1 VSYWEV
7 VPDEESSPVMDADG
21 VVRWRLPDKR
31 LHRLG
36 GPAIERPDGDRSWWE
51 HGKLHRMDGPAR
63 ERANGR
69 GNIGFVATDYLKKH
83 STVGGPDDEPEGC
96 AGR

>member
-1 VSYWEV
+1 MSYWEV

-51 HGKLHRMDGPAR
+51 HGKLHRLDGPAR
-63 ERANGR
+63 VGTNGR
-69 GNIGFVATDYLKKH
+69 EEYWIHGYRLSEKAFNRRR
-83 STVGGPDDEPEGC
+83 S
-96 AGR
+96 R